1 MKAVI
6 QRVVSGSVR
15 VEGDTV
21 VSSIGRGIVAL
32 VGIHRD
38 DTRADLDYIV
48 RKLVNLRLWEDEG
61 GRRWAKSAKDLD
73 LEILCVSQFTLYHVM
88 KVFIKDLEKSTIT
101 QQIWLFQG
109 NKPDFHLAMSGDKS
123 KLFYEEF
130 LAEMKKA
137 HGSEEKIKNG
147 VFGAMM
153 EVNIVNDGPVTL
165 ELDSINN
172 AAANDNKKSKADR
185 T

>member
-1 MKAVI
+1 
-6 QRVVSGSVR
+6 
-15 VEGDTV
+15 
-21 VSSIGRGIVAL
+21 
-32 VGIHRD
+32 
-38 DTRADLDYIV
+38 
-48 RKLVNLRLWEDEG
+48 
-61 GRRWAKSAKDLD
+61 
-73 LEILCVSQFTLYHVM
+73 
-88 KVFIKDLEKSTIT
+88 
-101 QQIWLFQG
+101 
-109 NKPDFHLAMSGDKS
+109 MSGDKS

-137 HGSEEKIKNG
+137 YGSEEKIKNG

-172 AAANDNKKSKADR
+172 AATNDNKKSKTDR

>member
-88 KVFIKDLEKSTIT
+88 KVFIKDLEKVPSLNKSGYFREINQTFT
-101 QQIWLFQG
+101 LPCLGTNQNCFTRNFWL
-109 NKPDFHLAMSGDKS
+109 
-123 KLFYEEF
+123 
-130 LAEMKKA
+130 
-137 HGSEEKIKNG
+137 
-147 VFGAMM
+147 
-153 EVNIVNDGPVTL
+153 
-165 ELDSINN
+165 
-172 AAANDNKKSKADR
+172 R
-185 T
+185 

>member
-1 MKAVI
+1 MKAVV
-6 QRVVSGSVR
+6 QRVLSGSVR
-15 VEGDTV
+15 VDGEIV
-21 VSSIGRGIVAL
+21 ASIGKGFVAL
-32 VGIHRD
+32 IGIHRD
-38 DTRADLDYIV
+38 DTKTEMEYIV
-48 RKLVNLRLWEDEG
+48 RKLLGLRLWEDEG

-88 KVFIKDLEKSTIT
+88 K
-101 QQIWLFQG
+101 G
-109 NKPDFHLAMSGDKS
+109 NKPDFHLAMAGDKS

-130 LAEMKKA
+130 LTEMRKGFKND
-137 HGSEEKIKNG
+137 KIKDG

-172 AAANDNKKSKADR
+172 AAAASNEKKPKS
-185 T
+185 

>member
-1 MKAVI
+1 MKAVL
-6 QRVVSGSVR
+6 QRVVSGSVT
-15 VEGDTV
+15 VGGEV

-32 VGIHRD
+32 IGIHRD
-38 DTRADLDYIV
+38 DTRADMDYIV
-48 RKLVNLRLWEDEG
+48 RKLVSLRMWEDEA

-73 LEILCVSQFTLYHVM
+73 YEILCVSQFTLYHVM
-88 KVFIKDLEKSTIT
+88 K
-101 QQIWLFQG
+101 G
-109 NKPDFHLAMSGDKS
+109 NKPDFHLAMAGEKS

-137 HGSEEKIKNG
+137 HSEEKIKDG

-165 ELDSINN
+165 ELDSANN
-172 AAANDNKKSKADR
+172 AAADKKTKA
-185 T
+185 

>member
-15 VEGDTV
+15 VEGDV

-38 DTRADLDYIV
+38 DTKADLDYIV

-88 KVFIKDLEKSTIT
+88 KVIKDLEKLSTLI
-101 QQIWLFQG
+101 
-109 NKPDFHLAMSGDKS
+109 KS
-123 KLFYEEF
+123 HHCREINQTF
-130 LAEMKKA
+130 
-137 HGSEEKIKNG
+137 
-147 VFGAMM
+147 
-153 EVNIVNDGPVTL
+153 TL
-165 ELDSINN
+165 PCLGTNQN
-172 AAANDNKKSKADR
+172 CFTRNF
-185 T
+185 